1 MCTLFKMNEIR
12 LFVVDYI
19 SSIYISYILTLKE
32 DYSNPL
38 EILNTLEEESI
49 SGKKFKRF
57 YTVAQILIL
66 T

>member
-1 MCTLFKMNEIR
+1 MNEIR

-32 DYSNPL
+32 DKSNPL